1 MQRIKLKC
9 KEIWEGITIEPV
21 FFFFALA
28 HGFYA
33 IISKTLYISKVCN
46 VNLNYSLE
54 ICDHIQ
60 NHTEVQIEVQKY
72 VSTLQAYNSVIQARQ
87 NFLKHFIS
95 NMFILKFSTAH
106 SALFFVGSGC
116 MCSTCKRCCT
126 WIEYTLSQFK
136 FKLIITYCS
145 ELIII
150 TLVGI

>member
-1 MQRIKLKC
+1 MYHHHLQIHLFKALSIENRSTSTKLKMQRLKLKC

-60 NHTEVQIEVQKY
+60 NHTDVQIEVQKY

-87 NFLKHFIS
+87 NIFKTF
-95 NMFILKFSTAH
+95 
-106 SALFFVGSGC
+106 
-116 MCSTCKRCCT
+116 
-126 WIEYTLSQFK
+126 QFK
-136 FKLIITYCS
+136 YVYSQMSLKNTKFRYNNHKKIK
-145 ELIII
+145 
-150 TLVGI
+150 VDH

>member
-1 MQRIKLKC
+1 MQRLKLKC

-87 NFLKHFIS
+87 NIFKIFQFIYVYSQIFDRTQCSFLKASFWG
-95 NMFILKFSTAH
+95 
-106 SALFFVGSGC
+106 FFE
-116 MCSTCKRCCT
+116 T
-126 WIEYTLSQFK
+126 
-136 FKLIITYCS
+136 
-145 ELIII
+145 
-150 TLVGI
+150 